1 METGCRTFGRN
12 PMFCGLFLTRFA
24 QEMLQK
30 QKNWYIL
37 KILWFQGEYI
47 KSGRCSGYRF
57 LSAGMFRLLCD
68 WSVDFSCGRN
78 DPKGKTRSEDKDI
91 MWC

>member
-1 METGCRTFGRN
+1 MCYEEDNNLGRSCN
-12 PMFCGLFLTRFA
+12 SLFNL
-24 QEMLQK
+24 L
-30 QKNWYIL
+30 YY
-37 KILWFQGEYI
+37 LWFQGEYI

-68 WSVDFSCGRN
+68 WSVDSSCGRN
-78 DPKGKTRSEDKDI
+78 DPQGKTRSEDKDI